1 MNGSDHLTHYYLA
14 TALQGMEQ
22 AHAHNRDTA
31 VGLHISRAI
40 HALHE
45 LRRQAA
51 ASPGM
56 TGTEAADPYEMNEF
70 NSAV

>member
-40 HALHE
+40 GALHE
-45 LRRQAA
+45 LMHHA

-56 TGTEAADPYEMNEF
+56 TGTEAADPYELNEF

>member
-14 TALQGMEQ
+14 TALQGMEE
-22 AHAHNRDTA
+22 AHAHNRDSA

-45 LRRQAA
+45 LMHHAA
-51 ASPGM
+51 APGM
-56 TGTEAADPYEMNEF
+56 SGIEAADPYEMNEF